1 MRLLDEARL
10 LFGLLTKRLAR
21 SLWRTKIRLFAVVI
35 MVMVGVF
42 AGISFAAYAHTAS
55 SMYEDIY
62 ADTDEGVNLA
72 DIWVENPSSTWNGSA
87 ADSIC
92 DEIEAQWP
100 NSDLSLNECEPRLKL
115 DGVMFHTSDDGEES
129 IVPAVWHGIDQ
140 GHIDRVWF
148 PDHECCSG
156 VMPSADDEI
165 VVDARVAEGMDVR
178 IGDSIT
184 IGAGSG
190 SMNYSVVGI
199 GLHSNHL
206 YYAQSGSLF
215 PADPGTF
222 ATGYLTAEGLEKL
235 ANLSVGSAN
244 LLLID
249 IVGTPEYD
257 LQSTT
262 DIEGEEITFVI
273 DKIDSILQDIHDSPS
288 LIYSRS
294 GVESVEF
301 LRADAESAMDIYVP
315 VTAMIA
321 IVAGITI
328 FLSLQRLVQSQAREI
343 AILRTLGIPRNVI
356 IPGYILMPII
366 IGLVGCLFGVIF
378 GVLFGAPSMLGMYE
392 GVLGIPILESAD
404 INPIL
409 LQISGI
415 AMLVVLFSGILPAIQ
430 ASRLQPLEIMR
441 GQHQIRL
448 SSRMLQKLTSRLPST
463 VGLTIRSSIRK
474 PARLAFTF
482 FAVGLSML
490 IFGSMTL
497 MMGTMEDAIVGNVED
512 NQNWDAEVVVS
523 FGGEVAV
530 SEWAEERDA
539 NYEWK
544 LAFPANP
551 EGDTRYLSANGLD
564 SISTNDNSMIVLDL
578 KEGSLPVANSEIVQ
592 VLVDEGLQHFLDWQV
607 GQTQTIM
614 FGATP
619 MNIEITGITQGEIS
633 RTIYLHRQD
642 LVPVV
647 GIEATSVLIELPQGA
662 EVDSEL
668 GEISLGVTQKE
679 DLISTFESLL
689 EQQQA
694 IFSSVLALGIIIA
707 IVVLFNTLIMN
718 LAERDV
724 EIATLRVLGAPIN
737 KIGGMMLGE
746 HIAIGLIGGI
756 LATGF
761 TIIGTQAL
769 VSTFIQWAFYLT
781 VSPDFMVIAQLVGIV
796 VFISVML
803 TPFGMWRISRL
814 DLVEKVKDLSQ

>member
-1 MRLLDEARL
+1 MFR
-10 LFGLLTKRLAR
+10 LLTKRLAR
-21 SLWRTKIRLFAVVI
+21 SLWRTKIRLFAVVV

-55 SMYEDIY
+55 GMYEDIY
-62 ADTDEGVNLA
+62 ADTEEGVNLA
-72 DIWVENPSSTWNGSA
+72 DVWVENSGSTWNGST
-87 ADSIC
+87 ADLIC
-92 DEIEAQWP
+92 DEIRDQWP
-100 NSDLSLNECEPRLKL
+100 DSDLSLNACEPRLKL
-115 DGVMFHTSDDGEES
+115 DGVMFDIDADGKES
-129 IVPAVWHGIDQ
+129 IIPAVWHGIDE
-140 GHIDRVWF
+140 GNIDRIWF

-156 VMPSADDEI
+156 VVPSADNEI
-165 VVDARVAEGMDVR
+165 VVDARLAEGMDVG
-178 IGDSIT
+178 IGDSIA

-190 SMNYSVVGI
+190 TMNYSVVGV
-199 GLHSNHL
+199 GYHSSHL

-222 ATGYLTAEGLEKL
+222 ATGYLSAAGLEKL
-235 ANLSVGSAN
+235 ANLSSGSAN
-244 LLLID
+244 LVLID

-262 DIEGEEITFVI
+262 QVEGEEIAFVI
-273 DKIDSILQDIHDSPS
+273 GEIDSILQDIDDSPS
-288 LIYSRS
+288 LLYTRS

-301 LRADAESAMDIYVP
+301 LRADAEGAMTMYVP

-366 IGLVGCLFGVIF
+366 IGLVGCFLGAIS
-378 GVLFGAPSMLGMYE
+378 GILIGAPAMLSLYE
-392 GVLGIPILESAD
+392 GVLGIPITESAD

-415 AMLVVLFSGILPAIQ
+415 AMFVVLFSGIFPAIQ

-448 SSRMLQKLTSRLPST
+448 SSRLLQKLTSRFPST

-474 PARLAFTF
+474 PTRLAFTF

-497 MMGTMEDAIVGNVED
+497 MMDTMEDAIVGNVED
-512 NQNWDAEVVVS
+512 NQNWDAEVAVP
-523 FGGEVAV
+523 FGGEVEI
-530 SEWAEERDA
+530 SEWAEERGA

-551 EGDTRYLSANGLD
+551 EGDTRYLVANGLD
-564 SISTNDNSMIVLDL
+564 TISTSHDSMVVLEI
-578 KEGSLPVANSEIVQ
+578 KEGSLPSANSDVTQ
-592 VLVDEGLQHFLDWQV
+592 VLIDEGLQYFLDWQI

-614 FGATP
+614 FGSTP

-647 GIEATSVLIELPQGA
+647 GIEATSVLIELPQDV

-679 DLISTFESLL
+679 DLISTFETLL

-694 IFSSVLALGIIIA
+694 IFGSVLALGIVIA

-724 EIATLRVLGAPIN
+724 EIATLRVLGAPIK

-769 VSTFIQWAFYLT
+769 ISTFVQWAFYMT
-781 VSPDFMVIAQLVGIV
+781 VSPDAMIVVQLVSIV